1 MSSIADQLAS
11 ATVADAPKTKS
22 TGGAVHIVE
31 LDLTQSTILSSYVEE
46 KRKAVDAEQHKKNA
60 DAYMSQL
67 KDIVQEDIE
76 IKCHGTEPP
85 KSAMI
90 KGETI
95 DGETITQ
102 NITIGKT
109 AYGKKVNYV
118 YVFEHDKSEEI
129 RAIVGNDW
137 FESHLDDVSRFT
149 VHLAMIKDA
158 SIREQF
164 MSALVALVNEWELPR
179 KDENGKDIEA
189 KGRVPRGTMKYE
201 RMHKVK
207 ESFHKDRF
215 ALDLDRH
222 NQLRKV
228 LNGGCT
234 LTAGKFTG

>member
-1 MSSIADQLAS
+1 MSSAADQLAS
-11 ATVADAPKTKS
+11 ATVADAPKTTS
-22 TGGAVHIVE
+22 TGGAVHIVK
-31 LDLTQSTILSSYVEE
+31 LDLDQSTLLSSYIEE
-46 KRKAVDAEQHKKNA
+46 KRKAQDAKQHSDNA

-67 KDIVQEDIE
+67 KDIVQEDICLH
-76 IKCHGTEPP
+76 CHGTEPP

-90 KGETI
+90 QGQTI

-118 YVFEHDKSEEI
+118 YVFEHEKAEEV
-129 RAIVGNDW
+129 RAIVGNEW

-179 KDENGKDIEA
+179 KDENGKPIEA

-201 RMHKVK
+201 RFHKVK
-207 ESFHKDRF
+207 ESFHKDWF
-215 ALDLDRH
+215 SLDLDRF

-234 LTAGKFTG
+234 LTAGKFKG